1 MCLAG
6 ESLLALC
13 CVPCST
19 CPFCSLQQSRLCT
32 YTLLAFAMP
41 CRARCCNGGRSLLPQ
56 LDNHIFVDTHTLPFL
71 HRRLAIVVHAN
82 STAIIF
88 GVSYG
93 QLRVIWMKSFQ
104 KHGLTDW
111 HCCRHGGY
119 SHGGRK
125 RGGSTQGTRS
135 VVGALFN
142 DY

>member
-1 MCLAG
+1 MDV
-6 ESLLALC
+6 S
-13 CVPCST
+13 SW
-19 CPFCSLQQSRLCT
+19 
-32 YTLLAFAMP
+32 
-41 CRARCCNGGRSLLPQ
+41 SLLPQ

-71 HRRLAIVVHAN
+71 HRRVRASAPAPISFAWTRPPQLAIVVHAN